1 MEPQFWLVWFIS
13 GSLSSLLPVSFM
25 HPPLSTRRHPKA
37 LLCYCLPPPVQPTWQ
52 SPASIPS
59 PPAAAAAAAWIRS
72 ARPVQTSRFCVGSGR
87 GGSLGADTHEADPSF
102 APVRCSFTS
111 WSEGRGGGRQ
121 HGVRRGLQLCLQG
134 WVHSSSVSQKAV
146 KDLIPTMTERPH
158 FLLYFNFLVWRREVS
173 VDGRSL
179 L

>member
-1 MEPQFWLVWFIS
+1 MKTFLILMEPKSWLVWFIS

-25 HPPLSTRRHPKA
+25 HPPPSTRRHPKA

-52 SPASIPS
+52 SPASLPS
-59 PPAAAAAAAWIRS
+59 PPAAAAWIRS

-111 WSEGRGGGRQ
+111 LAEGRGGGGSMGSDEAYNFVFKGEYILHPSPRKLLKIWSPPWQ
-121 HGVRRGLQLCLQG
+121 NGLT
-134 WVHSSSVSQKAV
+134 SSFISTS
-146 KDLIPTMTERPH
+146 
-158 FLLYFNFLVWRREVS
+158 
-173 VDGRSL
+173 
-179 L
+179 